1 MKIRALLTATV
12 LAVSSLA
19 IPAAAGAA
27 ESTTAA
33 TTIGIDPSYHGPEWE
48 GWGTSLAWFAD
59 VTGGYPDE
67 IRDKLADMLFGP
79 DGLDLNIARYNIG
92 GGNAPTVTPY
102 LRPGGAVP
110 GWWKAPATYTPADKD
125 WWDPD
130 NPGHWNWQADANQ
143 RWWVDKIKKR
153 VDHWETFSN
162 SPPWFQTVSGYVSGG
177 FDPNTDQIRPETVDD
192 FATYLTRVTEFL
204 EKTHKITVDTIEPLN
219 EPNTNYWRTTLGSNG
234 QPTGGRQE
242 GAHAG
247 PASQAAVIE
256 ALNRAAPGRA
266 IAAPDETN
274 PGTLV
279 TDWYGLT
286 PAAQAAVRRINV
298 HTYGTGSRTS
308 VRDIA
313 KAEQKPLWMSEV
325 EGSWGKDFTS
335 MDSGLGMAQR
345 IIDDL
350 RELEP
355 SAWVLW
361 QPVEDAK
368 NMIAEGNLQW
378 GAIHIP
384 FDCTATDTLATCPI
398 QTNTKF
404 DTIRNFTHYIR
415 PGDHLVK
422 VDGTRSVAA
431 LSEDDGLTVVHA
443 NPAATAE
450 NVTIDLSRFH
460 VGKRAT
466 VTPVVTS
473 ASGKLVKGAAVRVT
487 DKRATLTVPAQS
499 VTTFLVSSLTD
510 PGTSH
515 LREGHTYRFEGV
527 PSRRSLTPSGTGL
540 VIRDNSTAA
549 TDQLW
554 TVQPG
559 DGHEQYQLINA
570 GTGQRLAVRDG
581 NAVTEPAGPDDDAAL
596 WLLSTTGDGSYTLI
610 NVGARRLLDVNGE
623 STTDGSTVGTYLP
636 TSGANQRWTLKDETV
651 GDTDIALAHT
661 VPGQAP
667 ALPATVNALLPSGEN
682 RALPVTWTR
691 PDAAEWREPGT
702 VFVRGTATDTLGRA
716 VDATAKVAVDVWTW
730 TGPARAKTY
739 AGGIPQMPA
748 TVTAYG
754 RNGSL
759 ATLPVTWGS
768 GDYSRPG
775 VVTVTGT
782 ATAVPGQTLPATVR
796 VQVTTPSEGLL
807 AGVTVGASF
816 TEPGYSTIGL
826 TNGNL
831 TDKAWS
837 NWKGSGRNPVE
848 TLTATLPAG
857 GSAGRAVLRF
867 YPDNSSGGGIAATVQ
882 AGTPVTGGG
891 CQVTGSPIKVT
902 SPIVDIPLTPGATG
916 AFCLRLT
923 PTPDGYL
930 TVSELQ
936 VYAKAPGA
944 GSDASAASILVDDVP
959 ITDFD
964 PAVTT
969 WRVPAGEPKRALVTV
984 ETTDPYATATVT
996 GSGATRTVV
1005 TTSEDGSATT
1015 TYRITL
1021 VHKR

>member
-1 MKIRALLTATV
+1 MKIRALLAATV
-12 LAVSSLA
+12 LAVSPMA
-19 IPAAAGAA
+19 IPPAAHAA
-27 ESTTAA
+27 ETTTAA
-33 TTIGIDPSYHGPEWE
+33 TTITIDPSYHGPEWE

-67 IRDKLADMLFGP
+67 IRNKLADMLYGP
-79 DGLDLNIARYNIG
+79 NGLNLNIARYNIG
-92 GGNAPTVTPY
+92 GGNAPTVKPY

-110 GWWKAPATYTPADKD
+110 GWWMAPATYTPADKD

-130 NPGHWNWQADANQ
+130 NPQHWNWQADANQ

-177 FDPNTDQIRPETVDD
+177 FDPNADQIRPETLDD
-192 FATYLTRVTEFL
+192 FATYLARVTEFL
-204 EKTHKITVDTIEPLN
+204 EKKHKITVDTIEPLN
-219 EPNTNYWRTTLGSNG
+219 EPNTNYWRTTLGADG

-256 ALNRAAPGRA
+256 ALNRVAPNRA

-274 PGTLV
+274 PGTLA

-286 PAAQAAVRRINV
+286 PAAQTAVDRINV
-298 HTYGTGSRTS
+298 HTYGTGRRTS

-384 FDCTATDTLATCPI
+384 FDCGKKDTLATCPI

-431 LSEDDGLTVVHA
+431 LSKTGLTVVHS

-450 NVTIDLSRFH
+450 TVTLDLSKLDI
-460 VGKRAT
+460 GKRST

-473 ASGKLVKGAAVRVT
+473 ASGKLVKGAAVRVS
-487 DKRATLTVPAQS
+487 DNRATLTVPAQS
-499 VTTFLVSSLTD
+499 VTTFLVSSATD
-510 PGTSH
+510 TGASH
-515 LREGHTYRFEGV
+515 LQADHTYRFEGV
-527 PSRRSLTPSGTGL
+527 PSRRSLTPSGTGI
-540 VIRDNSTAA
+540 VIRTNSTTAA
-549 TDQLW
+549 DQLW
-554 TVQPG
+554 TVQPAA
-559 DGHEQYQLINA
+559 GHEQYQLINA

-581 NAVTEPAGPDDDAAL
+581 NAVTEAAGPVDDAAL
-596 WLLSTTGDGSYTLI
+596 WLFSTTGDGTYTMI

-623 STTDGSTVGTYLP
+623 ATTDGSRVGTYLP

-651 GDTDIALAHT
+651 GRTEIALAHT
-661 VPGQAP
+661 VPGLAP
-667 ALPATVNALLPSGEN
+667 ALPATVTTILPSGES
-682 RALPVTWTR
+682 RALPVTWTL
-691 PDAAEWREPGT
+691 PAASKWRKPG
-702 VFVRGTATDTLGRA
+702 VVLVKGTATDVLGQTIA
-716 VDATAKVAVDVWTW
+716 ATAKVTVDVWTS
-730 TGPARAKTY
+730 TEPTRAKTFV
-739 AGGIPQMPA
+739 GGIPAMPA
-748 TVTAYG
+748 TVTAIGQNGG
-754 RNGSL
+754 R
-759 ATLPVTWGS
+759 ATVPATWGT
-768 GDYSRPG
+768 GDYSRLG
-775 VVTVTGT
+775 VVTVAGT
-782 ATAVPGQTLPATVR
+782 ATIVPGQTLPASVR
-796 VQVTTPSEGLL
+796 VQITKPSEGLL
-807 AGVTVGASF
+807 DGATVSASY
-816 TEPGYSTIGL
+816 TEPGYSTAGL

-857 GSAGRAVLRF
+857 GAANRAVLHF

-882 AGTPVTGGG
+882 GGTPAASGG
-891 CQVTGSPIKVT
+891 CQVIGSPIKVT
-902 SPIVDIPLTPGATG
+902 SAVVDVPLTPGTTG
-916 AFCLRLT
+916 AFCVQLT

-930 TVSELQ
+930 TVAELQ
-936 VYAKAPGA
+936 VYAAAPGRSA
-944 GSDASAASILVDDVP
+944 DASVTSILVDGVP
-959 ITDFD
+959 IPKFD

-969 WRVPAGEPKRALVTV
+969 WRVPVRDLSCVEVTAV
-984 ETTDPYATATVT
+984 TADPYATVAIT
-996 GSGATRTVV
+996 GSGSTRTVV
-1005 TTSEDGSATT
+1005 TTSEDGSAQT
-1015 TYRITL
+1015 TYRVTL
-1021 VHKR
+1021 VRRH